1 MSMTSHSCPH
11 LCLFP
16 LILKLKL
23 CRDRDLSTN
32 AAHLK
37 TAITQLP
44 ELTACKAML
53 NSHMNIATVLLE
65 QIKLCG
71 LDELFLTKEAVNKQ
85 TVATMLKYLCSPK
98 GFDNH

>member
-1 MSMTSHSCPH
+1 MISHSCPH

-23 CRDRDLSTN
+23 CGDRDLSTN
-32 AAHLK
+32 AVHLK

-44 ELTACKAML
+44 ELTACKATL
-53 NSHMNIATVLLE
+53 DLHMNITTALLE

-71 LDELFLTKEAVNKQ
+71 LDELFLTEEAINKQ
-85 TVATMLKYLCSPK
+85 TIVTVLKYLCSLK
-98 GFDNH
+98 GFNDH

>member
-1 MSMTSHSCPH
+1 MTSHSCPH

-23 CRDRDLSTN
+23 CGDRDLSTN

-44 ELTACKAML
+44 ELMACKATVD
-53 NSHMNIATVLLE
+53 SHMNIATALLE
-65 QIKLCG
+65 QIKSHG
-71 LDELFLTKEAVNKQ
+71 LDELFLTKEAINKQ
-85 TVATMLKYLCSPK
+85 TVATVLEYLCSPK
-98 GFDNH
+98 GFDDH